1 VKLGLALVAGM
12 ACLTRVAAVLADE
25 APKFSRVVLLL
36 PACEKP
42 GLSASELRSAISLDL
57 RDEGLVLA
65 PAGEVS
71 PGDVL
76 VRIEADCAADA
87 ELTLQV
93 ELRDDNRRRR
103 IDLSE
108 LPPAQRAR
116 ALSLSLAELLS
127 QLEPFRAPPA
137 GSDAAQGS
145 PDAAVPAPPASPSEP
160 AASAKPP
167 ATPPAKVTKP
177 APQAPLEASPERA
190 AAEDPDRERPPPRPA
205 RGGWGLSLAPE
216 LRLFQTTSLWG
227 GRALVQ
233 YGAWNAGIDFLNA
246 RQSASPGTVATFVVH
261 LSCAYRLTLLGSPE
275 GSLFEAAPRLGA
287 GRTFMNAEA
296 NATGHAAS
304 AQDVYLDAAFG
315 ARYSFELSSALRL
328 GLGAELGYARGA
340 IGYADNLEIARTAGP
355 FASLLLDGAA
365 RL

>member
-1 VKLGLALVAGM
+1 VRIGLALVAGT
-12 ACLTRVAAVLADE
+12 ACATVVAAVLADE
-25 APKFSRVVLLL
+25 APKFSRVALLL
-36 PACEKP
+36 PACEMP

-76 VRIEADCAADA
+76 VRIEAACAADA

-93 ELRDDNRRRR
+93 ELRDDNRRRH

-127 QLEPFRAPPA
+127 QLESARAPHA
-137 GSDAAQGS
+137 GSDEAQDS
-145 PDAAVPAPPASPSEP
+145 LDAVPSPPASPSEP
-160 AASAKPP
+160 TASAKPP
-167 ATPPAKVTKP
+167 STPPPKVSKP
-177 APQAPLEASPERA
+177 APRAPLEASAERTA
-190 AAEDPDRERPPPRPA
+190 AQDPDQVRPPLSPA
-205 RGGWGLSLAPE
+205 RVGWGLSLAPE
-216 LRLFQTTSLWG
+216 LRFFQTTSLWG
-227 GRALVQ
+227 ARALVH
-233 YGAWNAGIDFLNA
+233 YGAWNAGGDFLNA

-261 LSCAYRLTLLGSPE
+261 VSCAYRLALLGSPE

-304 AQDVYLDAAFG
+304 AQNVYLDAAFG
-315 ARYSFELSSALRL
+315 ARYSFKLSSALRL